1 MIQPVQWTEPKKKNW
16 KHTKVRTWIH
26 NDPQRSTT
34 VHWQLG
40 HRDLRNGG
48 PLDEGLKATVM
59 FIKREDNAHE
69 TGLVA
74 ELLYHAPDS
83 FICFFIRTFTD
94 ILFHNLFCPLFA

>member
-1 MIQPVQWTEPKKKNW
+1 MDRTKKLETHKGSYLDPQWST
-16 KHTKVRTWIH
+16 TIH

-59 FIKREDNAHE
+59 FIKRKDNAHE